1 MGSLERVLRA
11 ELSSD
16 LSHREHE
23 CDVDVLMAVGFA
35 AIHNS
40 GHLAVFR
47 VKYLYDVNSLDE
59 AINQFTSWAR
69 RSLTNRNQELY
80 QARKIAMISLRSWV
94 NDQCTACNG
103 LKYTK
108 LKYSPCLSATACK
121 VCGGTGKKIINNE
134 VTKDLIERADAV
146 VYQIH
151 RQISRKLYD

>member
-1 MGSLERVLRA
+1 MSALERMLRA

-16 LSHREHE
+16 LSHKEHA

-47 VKYLYDVNSLDE
+47 VKYLNDVNSLDE
-59 AINQFTSWAR
+59 AGRQFTSWAR
-69 RSLTNRNQELY
+69 SSMIKRNQELY
-80 QARKIAMISLRSWV
+80 QARKLAWLSLRLWV

-103 LKYTK
+103 LKYIK
-108 LKYSPCLSATACK
+108 LKDSPCLSATACK
-121 VCGGTGKKIINNE
+121 VCGGSGKKVVSNE
-134 VTKDLIERADAV
+134 ITKDLIERADAV

-151 RQISRKLYD
+151 RQISHKLHD